1 MIKIYNFLLPTLD
14 TKISALMMLR
24 GSIFSTWIQ
33 VWCSVPTLILVF
45 TVYFNNDSHCMKLGG
60 HMSNKVSG
68 YKVSGSLRYLSKAV
82 FTKALI
88 AGKKVYFSADIN
100 WNIE

>member
-1 MIKIYNFLLPTLD
+1 
-14 TKISALMMLR
+14 
-24 GSIFSTWIQ
+24 
-33 VWCSVPTLILVF
+33 
-45 TVYFNNDSHCMKLGG
+45 
-60 HMSNKVSG
+60 MSNKVSG